1 MDVSSKFKITC
12 DNHLPSSLRQIAARA
27 PHSRRM
33 KSHYQQG
40 NVRLIAVENEVI
52 RIGQAQREF
61 QLSLIDVCRRV
72 TELQLGLSW
81 EASIAPSGISD
92 ISNLPTALK
101 REVNRIASNIANP
114 TLRAGFIIDDRPY
127 FHVFSEPYFK
137 PSKRTNANRTRDSSM
152 CIKFSSSTAC
162 KMLGLLVVRSK
173 ISTRFFDLDEHTRAA
188 QTTTTNSFLYRPAP
202 WLIRCGLKYGIEFVA
217 IQALKGWKYV
227 FKPIH
232 AVRDDSLIFTFC
244 AAGNLEAVRVLF
256 SRGEASVWDTDFR
269 GWTPLHVSY
278 VKFT

>member
-1 MDVSSKFKITC
+1 
-12 DNHLPSSLRQIAARA
+12 
-27 PHSRRM
+27 M

-61 QLSLIDVCRRV
+61 QLSLIDVCKRV

-101 REVNRIASNIANP
+101 REVNRIASNIADP
-114 TLRAGFIIDDRPY
+114 TLRAGFIQRLARITGFPDVLWDAQDDRPY

-217 IQALKGWKYV
+217 IQALKGWKYA

-256 SRGEASVWDTDFR
+256 SRGEASVWDTDSR